1 MSKIN
6 LQIDDHLDIEV
17 GDSVIVIKRDG
28 SIGKVI
34 LPEMSNEQQQTKGY
48 KQMLKVLDVLNSNI
62 VLQKQKFQIC
72 HGYDGRGLVIKTSS

>member
-34 LPEMSNEQQQTKGY
+34 LPEMSNEQQLTKGY
-48 KQMLKVLDVLNSNI
+48 KQMLKVLDVLKPGTK
-62 VLQKQKFQIC
+62 KQFIE
-72 HGYDGRGLVIKTSS
+72 YNRGKLH